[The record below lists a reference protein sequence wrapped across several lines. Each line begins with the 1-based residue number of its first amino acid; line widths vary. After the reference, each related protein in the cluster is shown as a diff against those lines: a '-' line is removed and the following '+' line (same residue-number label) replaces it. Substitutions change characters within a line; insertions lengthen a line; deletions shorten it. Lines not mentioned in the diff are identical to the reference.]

1 MLTSMTESSRDPTPN
16 LDSATV
22 DHFGEEWSSFTQDRG
37 WGADGLDKVFA
48 QYFAPLPSGALNLN
62 AVVGDLG
69 AGSGRWATKVA
80 PLVSHLYVLE
90 PSSAAMSVARKNL
103 SRFNNVS
110 YIAESIG
117 GLSMPEGLLD
127 VAYSLGVIHHIP
139 DPELALRDVR
149 ATLKPGG
156 IFLGYLYYAF
166 DNRPFWFK
174 AIWRASDKIR
184 SWVSPLPASRK
195 RRVTDTV
202 AALVY
207 WPLARTSRLL
217 SRLGVP
223 VVQVPLSQYSDKSF
237 YVMRNDALDRLGTPL
252 EHRFTRT
259 QIAEM
264 LLRAGFDTS
273 TLMFSESEPFWCF
286 SIRTPEHGE

>member
-1 MLTSMTESSRDPTPN
+1 
-16 LDSATV
+16 
-22 DHFGEEWSSFTQDRG
+22 
-37 WGADGLDKVFA
+37 
-48 QYFAPLPSGALNLN
+48 
-62 AVVGDLG
+62 
-69 AGSGRWATKVA
+69 
-80 PLVSHLYVLE
+80 
-90 PSSAAMSVARKNL
+90 MSVARKNL